1 MNTFSGKTSTISNQ
15 VADYLRDEIISG
27 NIKSGER
34 IKESGLTQKF
44 NVSSIPVREALKKI
58 ESEGYIDI
66 VPYAGALVRKVDL
79 KALDEYLE
87 LSLALM
93 DILLRSSLPQ
103 MSENDLNEA
112 DEMIRKM
119 ESCTDSKA
127 FGLMAIDYFAILY
140 RAAKKEIVMEMA
152 ICIFR
157 KNLMLVNLLPTDI
170 YIARKEEDP
179 HWTFIKMV
187 REKDFE
193 SAIFYRKEML
203 AKQTENL
210 KMALETK

>member
-103 MSENDLNEA
+103 MSESDLNEA
-112 DEMIRKM
+112 DETY
-119 ESCTDSKA
+119 TDSKA

-157 KNLMLVNLLPTDI
+157 KNLMLVNLLLTDI

-203 AKQTENL
+203 VQQTEGL
-210 KMALETK
+210 KLAIQKK

>member
-1 MNTFSGKTSTISNQ
+1 
-15 VADYLRDEIISG
+15 
-27 NIKSGER
+27 
-34 IKESGLTQKF
+34 
-44 NVSSIPVREALKKI
+44 
-58 ESEGYIDI
+58 
-66 VPYAGALVRKVDL
+66 
-79 KALDEYLE
+79 
-87 LSLALM
+87 M

-103 MSENDLNEA
+103 MSESDLNEA

-119 ESCTDSKA
+119 ETCTDSKA

-157 KNLMLVNLLPTDI
+157 KNLMLVNLLLTDI

>member
-1 MNTFSGKTSTISNQ
+1 MNTFSERTSTISMQ

-34 IKESGLTQKF
+34 LKENGLTQKF

-66 VPYAGALVRKVDL
+66 IPYAGAIVKKVDFN
-79 KALDEYLE
+79 AIDEYLE
-87 LSLALM
+87 LSVALM
-93 DILLRSSLPQ
+93 DILLHASLPRMTEQ
-103 MSENDLNEA
+103 DFDEA

-119 ESCTDSKA
+119 ENCKDSKA
-127 FGLMAIDYFAILY
+127 FGLLAIEYFAILY
-140 RAAKKEIVMEMA
+140 RSANKEIIMEMA

-157 KNLMLVNLLPTDI
+157 KNLMLVNLLLTDI
-170 YIARKEEDP
+170 YIGRKEEDP

-187 REKDFE
+187 REGDFE
-193 SAIFYRKEML
+193 NAIAYRKEML
-203 AKQTENL
+203 IRQTEGL
-210 KMALETK
+210 KMAFKNK